1 MENTKPTLNEAEN
14 GNKSKPLLPAVI
26 IGGNVPAYG
35 LNKFINPKNDGKFS
49 PNLYRFL
56 TYRKRHLT
64 NVFQD
69 TETGSYYIGLRD
81 ENGIWIGA
89 KLMSVFCFGGRAE
102 TFSYCTS
109 VTIKWKE
116 VTEWF
121 WTKYFEVG
129 KKIYDLP
136 EWRSVTE

>member
-1 MENTKPTLNEAEN
+1 MEAQNNVTVQDQN
-14 GNKSKPLLPAVI
+14 GNSSKSLLPDVI

-35 LNKFINPKNDGKFS
+35 LNKFINPKNDDKFS

-69 TETGSYYIGLRD
+69 TKTGSYYIGLRD

-89 KLMSVFCFGGRAE
+89 QLMAVFCFGGRAE
-102 TFSYCTS
+102 TFSYPTS

-136 EWRSVTE
+136 EWRSVT